1 MLVQTGWKSQG
12 WIVDLKKKLVIII
25 TTIIIT
31 SPSSPPSLSPPSS
44 STSSPSPTSP
54 SSSSS
59 LSQRPSKV
67 LNFATSLS
75 RYLGIRFSK
84 FLKVPSP
91 GSSEQKSCQTW
102 SHGSSNGWEKQNDS
116 QQKTQFKLQMIYSQ
130 WCLHNTIWATKKNPY
145 YFPLYWLVN
154 RDPYNG
160 LLKSLYTWV
169 V

>member
-1 MLVQTGWKSQG
+1 MLVQSGWKSQG
-12 WIVDLKKKLVIII
+12 WIVDLKKKLVIIITTIIYYITVI

-44 STSSPSPTSP
+44 STSS
-54 SSSSS
+54 SSS
-59 LSQRPSKV
+59 SQRPSKV

-91 GSSEQKSCQTW
+91 GSSE
-102 SHGSSNGWEKQNDS
+102 HGSSNGWETQKDS

-145 YFPLYWLVN
+145 YFPWKT
-154 RDPYNG
+154 G
-160 LLKSLYTWV
+160 
-169 V
+169 